1 MATISHA
8 VGVYVFLSKQTK
20 RHFFAHFSFL
30 KNLNKNKDDY
40 VKVNCRRKKIKE
52 K

>member
-8 VGVYVFLSKQTK
+8 VGVYVFLSKQK